1 MPSLPA
7 VEKIEKIS
15 GLPTLSASIA
25 TTWSILNALELNATA
40 LGGGALLK
48 ELST

>member
-7 VEKIEKIS
+7 VEKMS

-25 TTWSILNALELNATA
+25 TTWAILNSLNLEAMA
-40 LGGGALLK
+40 PGGGALLK
-48 ELST
+48 N